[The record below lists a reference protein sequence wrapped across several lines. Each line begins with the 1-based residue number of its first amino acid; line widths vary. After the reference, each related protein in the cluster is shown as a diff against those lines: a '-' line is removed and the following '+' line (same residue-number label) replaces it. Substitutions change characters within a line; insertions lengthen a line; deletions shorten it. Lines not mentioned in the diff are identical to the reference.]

1 MGILSFLDNREQTAS
16 STAGGGTLSPS
27 VLSEVESLEGRVG
40 QGFGMGRRFLLGP
53 KGLGKEG

>member
-40 QGFGMGRRFLLGP
+40 QGFVTS
-53 KGLGKEG
+53 